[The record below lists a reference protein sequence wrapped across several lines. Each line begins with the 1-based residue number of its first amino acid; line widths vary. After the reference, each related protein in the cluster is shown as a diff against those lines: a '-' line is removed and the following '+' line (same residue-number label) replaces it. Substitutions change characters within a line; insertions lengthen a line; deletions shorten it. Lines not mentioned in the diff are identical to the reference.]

1 MQFSSSGQG
10 AGVLKVSSSGPCL
23 EVEIVQSDHF
33 ACLKNNSLKENK
45 IGPAGAKDIAT
56 ALEKNKTLTELK

>member
-1 MQFSSSGQG
+1 MQFSSSGHG
-10 AGVLKVSSSGPCL
+10 AGVLQFSSSGPCL

-33 ACLKNNSLKENK
+33 ACLKNNSLKSND
-45 IGPAGAKDIAT
+45 IGPEGAKDIAV